1 MATPKILILIPELKE
16 IEPDDNLATIST
28 ARELQ
33 RHYDKLGYP
42 HEMRHFEYVP
52 AEFRRIVGEV
62 GPDCIFNLVESV
74 SGTSRLIH
82 VPPIYIEEMNLPYTG
97 SPSHGLELS
106 NDKVLAKKILNWLA
120 VPTPAWGTIR
130 TLDAADTARTWIVK
144 ARHEHASFGITQRNV
159 CRGATQA
166 IEVARLLT
174 AEHKIPWL
182 IEEFVAGREFN
193 VSVVETPQGPRALP
207 VAEIVFENYGPDLYN
222 IVDYN
227 AKWNEQSFEY
237 KNTVRRYDFGPGDA
251 GLLTALQ
258 DMALK
263 TWSGFDLRG
272 WARVDFRVD
281 ASGNPFVVDVNA
293 NPDLSLDA
301 GFMAAA
307 GRAGISPETAIRMI
321 TDAAFTAE

>member
-1 MATPKILILIPELKE
+1 MAPPKILILIPELKE
-16 IEPDDNLATIST
+16 IEPDDNMATIST
-28 ARELQ
+28 ARQLQ
-33 RHYDKLGYP
+33 KHYDQLGYP
-42 HEMRHFEYVP
+42 HEMRHFDYAP
-52 AEFRRIVGEV
+52 AEFRSVVREV
-62 GPDCIFNLVESV
+62 SPDCIFNLVESV

-106 NDKVLAKKILNWLA
+106 NDKVLAKKILNWLH
-120 VPTPAWGTIR
+120 VPTPAWGSMRALRDVGTSG
-130 TLDAADTARTWIVK
+130 TWIVK

-159 CRGATQA
+159 TRGTAQA
-166 IEVARLLT
+166 IEIARQLT
-174 AEHKIPWL
+174 AEHKIPWM

-193 VSVVETPQGPRALP
+193 VSMIETPQGPRALP

-237 KNTVRRYDFGPGDA
+237 RNTVRRYDLPDA
-251 GLLTALQ
+251 DGALLRKLQELALE
-258 DMALK
+258 
-263 TWSGFDLRG
+263 TWHGFDLRG

-281 ASGNPFVVDVNA
+281 AANKPYVVDVNA

-307 GRAGISPETAIRMI
+307 SREGITPQEAIRMI
-321 TDAAFTAE
+321 TDAAFEAE

>member
-1 MATPKILILIPELKE
+1 
-16 IEPDDNLATIST
+16 
-28 ARELQ
+28 
-33 RHYDKLGYP
+33 
-42 HEMRHFEYVP
+42 V
-52 AEFRRIVGEV
+52 
-62 GPDCIFNLVESV
+62 
-74 SGTSRLIH
+74 
-82 VPPIYIEEMNLPYTG
+82 
-97 SPSHGLELS
+97 
-106 NDKVLAKKILNWLA
+106 
-120 VPTPAWGTIR
+120 
-130 TLDAADTARTWIVK
+130 
-144 ARHEHASFGITQRNV
+144 
-159 CRGATQA
+159 
-166 IEVARLLT
+166 EVARLLT

-251 GLLTALQ
+251 ALLTALQ
-258 DMALK
+258 DIALK
-263 TWSGFDLRG
+263 TWHGFDLRG

-281 ASGNPFVVDVNA
+281 ASDHPYVVDVNA

-307 GRAGISPETAIRMI
+307 GRAGIAPETAIRMI
-321 TDAAFTAE
+321 TDAAFSQE

>member
-1 MATPKILILIPELKE
+1 MAPPKILILIPELKE
-16 IEPDDNLATIST
+16 IEPDDNMATIST

-33 RHYDKLGYP
+33 KHYDRLGYP
-42 HEMRHFEYVP
+42 HAMRHFEYAP
-52 AEFRRIVGEV
+52 AEFRATVRDVN
-62 GPDCIFNLVESV
+62 PACIFNLVESV

-106 NDKVLAKKILNWLA
+106 NDKVLAKRILDWIH
-120 VPTPAWGTIR
+120 VPTPAWGTMR
-130 TLDAADTARTWIVK
+130 SLKQTDPNRTWIIK

-159 CRGATQA
+159 TRGAAQA
-166 IEVARLLT
+166 IEVARELT

-193 VSVVETPQGPRALP
+193 VSMIETPDGPRALP
-207 VAEIVFENYGPDLYN
+207 VAEIVFENYGPDLFN

-237 KNTVRRYDFGPGDA
+237 RNTVRRYDFPDTESA
-251 GLLTALQ
+251 LLKKLQELALG
-258 DMALK
+258 
-263 TWSGFDLRG
+263 TWHGFDLRG

-281 ASGNPFVVDVNA
+281 AAGNPYVVDVNA

-307 GRAGISPETAIRMI
+307 NRAGITPETAIRMI
-321 TDAAFTAE
+321 TDAAFEAE